1 VLDHVVFAEPDHEGA
16 RELLADTCE
25 QLGYGAENGT
35 WRCAYLSGAHELRH
49 GNFGTSASGTG

>member
-1 VLDHVVFAEPDHEGA
+1 MLDHVVFAEPDHEGA